1 MKPRILVTS
10 AAGHTGSVAAI
21 QLLEK
26 GFPVRAFVRR
36 HDARSERLKKAGA
49 EIFVGNLFDMRDLR
63 TALVDVQRAYHCPP
77 FAPNLLHGS
86 MLFALAAEEARLE
99 VVVLMTAWNPHPIH
113 PSIHQR
119 EHWLA
124 NNIYQWMPTVDVVY
138 VNPGLFAFTY
148 FFGLPAVAHF
158 GRLMLPF
165 GEGLNAPP
173 SNEDIGAVAAGVLA
187 EPEKHIGM
195 NYRPTGPR
203 LLSGQDVADIFGRV
217 LDRKVRYQDVPTWMF
232 TKAAKALGFSNFE
245 IAQIRH
251 YAEEIRGGTYAVS
264 APTDHVEQV
273 VGRPAEDFEITA
285 RRYVQRPELV
295 FPRFKVGSKLDAFRL
310 LLKTM
315 LTRAPDLDH
324 WESERGYPLLTEP
337 LLAHDSEEWLVT
349 AKQKRLALLKPDHAQ
364 RSIQASAWLRAATER
379 SA

>member
-1 MKPRILVTS
+1 MKPRVLVTS
-10 AAGHTGSVAAI
+10 AAGHTGSVVAT

-49 EIFVGNLFDMRDLR
+49 EIFVGDLFDMRDLR
-63 TALVDVQRAYHCPP
+63 EALIDVQRAYYCPP

-99 VVVLMTAWNPHPIH
+99 VVALMTAWNPHPTH

-138 VNPGLFAFTY
+138 LNPGLFAFTY
-148 FFGLPAVAHF
+148 FFGLPSVVHF

-173 SNEDIGAVAAGVLA
+173 SNEDIASVAAAVLERPA
-187 EPEKHIGM
+187 AHIGK

-203 LLSGQDVADIFGRV
+203 LLSGHDVADVFGRI
-217 LDRKVRYQDVPTWMF
+217 LGRKVRHQDVPIWMF

-251 YAEEIRGGTYAVS
+251 YAEEVRGGAYAIS

-273 VGRPAEDFEITA
+273 CGRPAESFEITA
-285 RRYVQRPELV
+285 RRYIERPELV
-295 FPRFKVGSKLDAFRL
+295 FPHFKVGTIFGALSLMLR
-310 LLKTM
+310 TM
-315 LTRAPDLDH
+315 LTRAPELDR
-324 WESERGYPLLTEP
+324 WESERGYPLLAEP
-337 LLAHDSEEWLVT
+337 VLAPDSQEWLAAAKQTRLVLLAPKVT
-349 AKQKRLALLKPDHAQ
+349 MGAP
-364 RSIQASAWLRAATER
+364 RA
-379 SA
+379 